1 MKNLH
6 PARKRLLVGCLFL
19 LATFFYAFAG
29 TCGLVGRLVQYVTS
43 HLLGQTGS
51 TLLALTMLTT
61 GVLFVVPHG
70 AIGGLFRWMLHGRES
85 RVAKVVRDSDEWV
98 RAAEIKRIVADA
110 IRAHVGTKTA
120 KVEEAPE
127 LSVVDRRKLDDVR
140 SCLRQL
146 QYRAH
151 EYEPVVLAI
160 TDLSPPVATL
170 VQSAIKALHAKSGSK
185 ATRVGTN

>member
-43 HLLGQTGS
+43 RLLGQTGS
-51 TLLALTMLTT
+51 TLLAFAMLTT
-61 GVLFVVPHG
+61 GVLFIVPHDAFG
-70 AIGGLFRWMLHGRES
+70 RLFRWVLHGRES

-98 RAAEIKRIVADA
+98 RAAEVKRIVADA
-110 IRAHVGTKTA
+110 IKAHEGMQAA
-120 KVEEAPE
+120 KVEAEPE

-140 SCLRQL
+140 TCLKQL
-146 QYRAH
+146 QYLRH
-151 EYEPVVLAI
+151 EYEPVVQAI
-160 TDLSPPVATL
+160 TDLTPPTEVL
-170 VQSAIKALHAKSGSK
+170 VKNAIRVLSKSGSK